1 MFEKE
6 SLEADFMLVKPCEK
20 KPNKIVHLTK
30 EINKTKNLKPQDPS
44 EEKFYLSDILGIS
57 QQL

>member
-20 KPNKIVHLTK
+20 KPSKIVHLTK
-30 EINKTKNLKPQDPS
+30 EISKTKNLKPQDPF
-44 EEKFYLSDILGIS
+44 EE
-57 QQL
+57 